1 MFSIVLGVL
10 VGFIIK
16 DALVVVILS
25 HSATFISLS
34 AMYMRQMAF
43 RGNKIGV
50 NDVFKL
56 HFIGKD

>member
-25 HSATFISLS
+25 HPATFISLS
-34 AMYMRQMAF
+34 AMHMRQMVF
-43 RGNKIGV
+43 RGYKIGV

-56 HFIGKD
+56 HFIAKD